1 MTTSKTLSEKR
12 TPGEIVAY
20 LDRYVVGQ
28 TKAKRAVAIALRNR
42 MRRRGLPEELAREI
56 APKNILMVGPTG
68 VGKTEIARRLAH
80 LVEAPFVKVEA
91 TKFTEVGYVGRD
103 VESLVRDLVESAVQM
118 EKRRRTEEAQE
129 GAVAA
134 AEERLLDALLPPSRS
149 PRRGVPDFAR
159 ILGGMDVANAN
170 GEDDAP
176 EEEELRSSATRERL
190 REMLRNGRL
199 EGREVDVELTESSR
213 VGMPLLGNMG
223 MEEMGINLGEMLGNL
238 IPKRVRRTRLKVA
251 EARRVF
257 QAEEAEKLVDME
269 TVIREA
275 LARAQEEGIVF
286 LDEIDKIAAGDGGRG
301 GGGPDVSREGVQR
314 DLLPIVEG
322 CVVQTKYGPVHTDHV
337 LFIAAGAFHKVKPS
351 DLVPELQGRLPIR
364 VELDSLGEEELFRI
378 LREPEN
384 SLVGQYQALLGVEGV
399 DLRFREDA
407 LQEVAAFA
415 ARMNVEMENIGARRL
430 QTILELL
437 LEEISFDA
445 PSRRGETIEVDA
457 SFVRKRLE
465 GVVSDG
471 DIRKYLL

>member
-1 MTTSKTLSEKR
+1 MTTPKKLSEEL

-20 LDRYVVGQ
+20 LDRYVIGQ
-28 TKAKRAVAIALRNR
+28 TKAKRAVAIALRNLT
-42 MRRRGLPEELAREI
+42 RRRRLPEALAREI
-56 APKNILMVGPTG
+56 SPKNILMVGPTG

-80 LVEAPFVKVEA
+80 LVDAPFVKVEA

-118 EKRRRTEEAQE
+118 EKRRRMEETQE
-129 GAVAA
+129 GAVVA
-134 AEERLLDALLPPSRS
+134 AEERLLDALLPP
-149 PRRGVPDFAR
+149 PRRERRGGTDFAR
-159 ILGGMDVANAN
+159 LLGGMDVAD
-170 GEDDAP
+170 EEPPAP
-176 EEEELRSSATRERL
+176 EDGEVRTSATRERL
-190 REMLRNGRL
+190 REMLRAGQL
-199 EGREVDVELTESSR
+199 ESREVDVELAENSR

-238 IPKRVRRTRLKVA
+238 LPKRVRRTRLKVA

-257 QAEEAEKLVDME
+257 QSEEAEKLVDME

-275 LARAQEEGIVF
+275 LARAQEDGMVF
-286 LDEIDKIAAGDGGRG
+286 LDEIDKIAAGDGGR

-364 VELDSLGEEELFRI
+364 VELDSLGEEELYRI
-378 LREPEN
+378 LREPES

-399 DLRFREDA
+399 DLRFGEDA
-407 LQEVAAFA
+407 LREVAAFA

-437 LEEISFDA
+437 LEELSFDA
-445 PSRRGETIEVDA
+445 PSRRGEIVEVDA
-457 SFVRKRLE
+457 ALVRQRLE

>member
-1 MTTSKTLSEKR
+1 
-12 TPGEIVAY
+12 
-20 LDRYVVGQ
+20 
-28 TKAKRAVAIALRNR
+28 
-42 MRRRGLPEELAREI
+42 
-56 APKNILMVGPTG
+56 
-68 VGKTEIARRLAH
+68 
-80 LVEAPFVKVEA
+80 
-91 TKFTEVGYVGRD
+91 
-103 VESLVRDLVESAVQM
+103 
-118 EKRRRTEEAQE
+118 
-129 GAVAA
+129 
-134 AEERLLDALLPPSRS
+134 
-149 PRRGVPDFAR
+149 
-159 ILGGMDVANAN
+159 
-170 GEDDAP
+170 
-176 EEEELRSSATRERL
+176 
-190 REMLRNGRL
+190 MLRAGQL
-199 EGREVDVELTESSR
+199 ESREVDVELAENSR

-238 IPKRVRRTRLKVA
+238 LPKRVRRTRLKVA

-257 QAEEAEKLVDME
+257 QSEEAEKLVDME

-275 LARAQEEGIVF
+275 LARAQEDGMVF
-286 LDEIDKIAAGDGGRG
+286 LDEIDKIAAGDGGR

-364 VELDSLGEEELFRI
+364 VELDSLGEEELYRI
-378 LREPEN
+378 LREPES

-399 DLRFREDA
+399 DLRFGEDA
-407 LQEVAAFA
+407 LREVAAFA

-437 LEEISFDA
+437 LEELSFDA
-445 PSRRGETIEVDA
+445 PSRRGETVEVDA
-457 SFVRKRLE
+457 ALVRQRLE